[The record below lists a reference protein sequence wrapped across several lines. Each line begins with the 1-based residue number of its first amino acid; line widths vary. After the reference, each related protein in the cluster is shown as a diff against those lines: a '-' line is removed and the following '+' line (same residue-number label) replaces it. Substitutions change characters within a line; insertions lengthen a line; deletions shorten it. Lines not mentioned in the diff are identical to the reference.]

1 MSLYIMNRIGT
12 EVLAASQSTP
22 FYQSFPFMIVLTI
35 VLVVVAVVVTAVVVK
50 KGAKSAPVS
59 SAPVTVKPQKAQKE
73 PEFMAQ
79 QKQNKIQMLANIS
92 AGIKEPLYNMMDAND
107 RILGL
112 DISDE
117 TRTLAKSINQ
127 NGEQLVTLLNNL
139 KDLADLDA
147 GKLLI
152 TEKEYDT
159 QEFVLDLCNDLM
171 SRAKQKGLEVEL
183 DISRQIPSKM
193 SGDIKR
199 LGQIIHSLLDNAI
212 DHTTQ
217 GTITLSVLS
226 VRTSEHEIMLTVK
239 VQDTGCGIRTED
251 HEKIF
256 EDFQTDSS
264 SGGMGLGLS
273 ISRKLL
279 RLMNSDLLLESEV
292 GQGAKFIFEVKQSVI
307 DERPIGDITILPDED
322 DVEDDAQ
329 EKERLEKEKQ
339 EKEKLEKERLEKERL
354 EKERLEKE
362 RLEKERLEKER
373 LEKERLEKER
383 LEKERLDKERL
394 EKERLEKER
403 LEKER
408 LEQERLEK
416 ERLEKERLEKERLEK
431 ERLEKERLE
440 KERLEQERL
449 EKERL
454 EKERLEKER
463 LEQERLEKERLEKER
478 LEKERLEKE
487 RLEKER
493 LEQERLEKERLEKER
508 LEKERLEKERLEKE
522 RLEKERLEKERLEKE
537 RLEKERLEKERL
549 EKERLEKER
558 LEKERLEKERLEKER
573 LEKERL
579 EKERLEKERLEK
591 ERLEKERLEQ
601 ERLEKERLEKERLE
615 KERLE
620 KERLEKERLEKERLE
635 QERLE
640 KERLEKERLEKER
653 LEKERLEKERLEK
666 ERLEQERLE
675 KERLEKE
682 RLEKER
688 LEQERLEKER
698 LEKERLEQERLEK
711 ERLEKERQAEEN
723 EQSEEPEMVKKIHK
737 KILLDEDFG
746 LLQCSGQQDLYEL
759 MIQMYLDESK
769 SKMKKIGAALEKKDY
784 QACTAVFNTLK
795 STSKTIGAVEVSD
808 IAEELE
814 NLTNVERVR
823 NEEPILKLKKKLD
836 EAYDKAIL
844 AIHIFLDDAKE
855 TDTVQKSEQEIV
867 ELVETYEPVEKKKP
881 APKAEKKPEEQAAAK
896 NETAAATAQ
905 AAKTDA
911 KPENKAAASADDKQ
925 VKQSKSAQPAA
936 KAEEAAKSKPEEKQE
951 PEPVVTREEPLVI
964 LDQKAGL
971 DNSSGAQDMYEL
983 MLQMYLDESPA
994 KLKKLQKAFE
1004 EQDWQTYGVN
1014 AANMKSTSTA
1024 IGAMAVGKTA
1034 AKLEAAA
1041 KVERRHD
1048 VAFIEA
1054 QHAMMLDYYEQ
1065 TIKEI
1070 KTALGI

>member
-35 VLVVVAVVVTAVVVK
+35 VLVAVAVVVTAVVVK

-59 SAPVTVKPQKAQKE
+59 TAPVAAKPQKALKE

-79 QKQNKIQMLANIS
+79 QKQNKIQMLTNIS

-117 TRTLAKSINQ
+117 AKKLAQSINQ
-127 NGEQLVTLLNNL
+127 NGEQLVILLNNL

-147 GKLLI
+147 GKLLVA
-152 TEKEYDT
+152 EKEYDT
-159 QEFVLDLCNDLM
+159 QDFVLELCNELM
-171 SRAKQKGLEVEL
+171 ARAKQKGLEVEL

-199 LGQIIHSLLDNAI
+199 LGQIIHSLIDNAI
-212 DHTTQ
+212 AHTTQ
-217 GTITLSVLS
+217 GTITLSILS
-226 VRTSEHEIMLTVK
+226 VRTSEHEVMLTVK
-239 VQDTGCGIRTED
+239 VQDTGCGVRAED
-251 HEKIF
+251 HERIF

-264 SGGMGLGLS
+264 SNGMGLGLS
-273 ISRKLL
+273 MSRKLL

-292 GQGAKFIFEVKQSVI
+292 GQGTKFIFEVKQSVI
-307 DERPIGDITILPDED
+307 DERPIGDITIIPD
-322 DVEDDAQ
+322 EDDAQ
-329 EKERLEKEKQ
+329 EKERQEKERQEKERLEKERL

-383 LEKERLDKERL
+383 LEKERL

-403 LEKER
+403 LEK
-408 LEQERLEK
+408 
-416 ERLEKERLEKERLEK
+416 
-431 ERLEKERLE
+431 
-440 KERLEQERL
+440 
-449 EKERL
+449 
-454 EKERLEKER
+454 
-463 LEQERLEKERLEKER
+463 
-478 LEKERLEKE
+478 
-487 RLEKER
+487 
-493 LEQERLEKERLEKER
+493 ERLEKERLEKER

-635 QERLE
+635 KERLE

-666 ERLEQERLE
+666 ERLEKERLE

-688 LEQERLEKER
+688 LEKERLEKER
-698 LEKERLEQERLEK
+698 LEKERLEKERLEKERLEK
-711 ERLEKERQAEEN
+711 ERLEKERQEKERQEKEK
-723 EQSEEPEMVKKIHK
+723 EQPEEPEMVKKVYK
-737 KILLDEDFG
+737 KILLDEEFG

-769 SKMKKIGAALEKKDY
+769 SKMKKINAALEKKDY
-784 QACTAVFNTLK
+784 QACTSVFNTLK
-795 STSKTIGAVEVSD
+795 STSKTIGAVELSD

-823 NEEPILKLKKKLD
+823 NEEPILELKKKLD
-836 EAYDKAIL
+836 EEYDKAIL
-844 AIHIFLDDAKE
+844 AIHIFMDEAKE
-855 TDTVQKSEQEIV
+855 TDTIQKSDETIV
-867 ELVETYEPVEKKKP
+867 ELVETYEPVVKKKP
-881 APKAEKKPEEQAAAK
+881 APKVEKKPEEQA
-896 NETAAATAQ
+896 EAAAPE
-905 AAKTDA
+905 AKADA
-911 KPENKAAASADDKQ
+911 KPENKTAASAKASGDNQKIKQ
-925 VKQSKSAQPAA
+925 KETQEKAAQNKKEQPEA
-936 KAEEAAKSKPEEKQE
+936 KAENTEAKSKPEEK
-951 PEPVVTREEPLVI
+951 PEPVVTKEEPLVI

-994 KLKKLQKAFE
+994 KLKKLQKALE
-1004 EQDWQTYGVN
+1004 EKDWQTYGVN

-1048 VAFIEA
+1048 VTFIEA

-1070 KTALGI
+1070 KTVLGI

>member
-35 VLVVVAVVVTAVVVK
+35 VLVAVAVVVTAVVVK

-59 SAPVTVKPQKAQKE
+59 TAPVAAKPQKALKE

-79 QKQNKIQMLANIS
+79 QKQNKIQMLTNIS

-117 TRTLAKSINQ
+117 AKKLAQSINQ
-127 NGEQLVTLLNNL
+127 NGEQLVILLNNL

-147 GKLLI
+147 GKLLVA
-152 TEKEYDT
+152 EKEYDT
-159 QEFVLDLCNDLM
+159 QDFVLELCNELM
-171 SRAKQKGLEVEL
+171 TRAKQKGLEVEL

-199 LGQIIHSLLDNAI
+199 LGQIIHSLIDNAI
-212 DHTTQ
+212 AHTTQ
-217 GTITLSVLS
+217 GTITLSILS
-226 VRTSEHEIMLTVK
+226 VRTSEHEVMLTVK
-239 VQDTGCGIRTED
+239 VQDTGCGVRAED
-251 HEKIF
+251 HERIF

-264 SGGMGLGLS
+264 SNGMGLGLS
-273 ISRKLL
+273 MSRKLL

-292 GQGAKFIFEVKQSVI
+292 GQGTKFIFEVKQSVI
-307 DERPIGDITILPDED
+307 DERPIGDITIIPD
-322 DVEDDAQ
+322 EDDAQ
-329 EKERLEKEKQ
+329 EKERQEKERQEKERLEKERL

-373 LEKERLEKER
+373 LEKERLEK
-383 LEKERLDKERL
+383 
-394 EKERLEKER
+394 
-403 LEKER
+403 
-408 LEQERLEK
+408 
-416 ERLEKERLEKERLEK
+416 
-431 ERLEKERLE
+431 
-440 KERLEQERL
+440 
-449 EKERL
+449 
-454 EKERLEKER
+454 
-463 LEQERLEKERLEKER
+463 
-478 LEKERLEKE
+478 
-487 RLEKER
+487 
-493 LEQERLEKERLEKER
+493 ERLEKERLEKER

-635 QERLE
+635 KERLE

-666 ERLEQERLE
+666 ERLEKERLE

-688 LEQERLEKER
+688 LEKERLEKER
-698 LEKERLEQERLEK
+698 LEKERLEKERLEKERLEKERLEKERLEKERLEKERLEKERLEKERLEKERLEK
-711 ERLEKERQAEEN
+711 ERLEKERQEKERQEKEK
-723 EQSEEPEMVKKIHK
+723 EQPEEPEMVKKVYK
-737 KILLDEDFG
+737 KILLDEEFG

-769 SKMKKIGAALEKKDY
+769 SKMKKINAALEKKDY
-784 QACTAVFNTLK
+784 QACTSVFNTLK
-795 STSKTIGAVEVSD
+795 STSKTIGAVELSD

-823 NEEPILKLKKKLD
+823 NEEPILELKKKLD
-836 EAYDKAIL
+836 EEYDKAIL
-844 AIHIFLDDAKE
+844 AIHIFMDEAKE
-855 TDTVQKSEQEIV
+855 TDTIQKSDETIV
-867 ELVETYEPVEKKKP
+867 ELVETYEPVVKKKP
-881 APKAEKKPEEQAAAK
+881 APKVEKKPEEQA
-896 NETAAATAQ
+896 EAAAPE
-905 AAKTDA
+905 AKADA
-911 KPENKAAASADDKQ
+911 KPENKTAASAKASGDNQKIKQ
-925 VKQSKSAQPAA
+925 KETQEKAAQNKKEQPEA
-936 KAEEAAKSKPEEKQE
+936 KAENTEAKSKPEEK
-951 PEPVVTREEPLVI
+951 PEPVVTKEEPLVI

-994 KLKKLQKAFE
+994 KLKKLQKALE
-1004 EQDWQTYGVN
+1004 EKDWQTYGVN

-1048 VAFIEA
+1048 VTFIEA

-1070 KTALGI
+1070 KTVLGI

>member
-35 VLVVVAVVVTAVVVK
+35 VLVAVAVVVTAVVVK

-59 SAPVTVKPQKAQKE
+59 TAPVAAKPQKALKE

-79 QKQNKIQMLANIS
+79 QKQNKIQMLTNIS

-117 TRTLAKSINQ
+117 AKKLAQSINQ
-127 NGEQLVTLLNNL
+127 NGEQLVILLNNL

-147 GKLLI
+147 GKLLVA
-152 TEKEYDT
+152 EKEYDT
-159 QEFVLDLCNDLM
+159 QDFVLELCNELM
-171 SRAKQKGLEVEL
+171 ARAKQKGLEVEL

-199 LGQIIHSLLDNAI
+199 LGQIIHSLIDNAI
-212 DHTTQ
+212 AHTTQ
-217 GTITLSVLS
+217 GTITLSILS
-226 VRTSEHEIMLTVK
+226 VRTSEHEVMLTVK
-239 VQDTGCGIRTED
+239 VQDTGCGVRAED
-251 HEKIF
+251 HERIF

-264 SGGMGLGLS
+264 SNGMGLGLS
-273 ISRKLL
+273 MSRKLL

-292 GQGAKFIFEVKQSVI
+292 GQGTKFIFEVKQSVI
-307 DERPIGDITILPDED
+307 DERPIGDITIIPD
-322 DVEDDAQ
+322 EDDAQ
-329 EKERLEKEKQ
+329 EKERQEKERQEKERLEKERL

-373 LEKERLEKER
+373 LEKERLEK
-383 LEKERLDKERL
+383 
-394 EKERLEKER
+394 
-403 LEKER
+403 
-408 LEQERLEK
+408 
-416 ERLEKERLEKERLEK
+416 
-431 ERLEKERLE
+431 
-440 KERLEQERL
+440 
-449 EKERL
+449 
-454 EKERLEKER
+454 
-463 LEQERLEKERLEKER
+463 
-478 LEKERLEKE
+478 
-487 RLEKER
+487 
-493 LEQERLEKERLEKER
+493 ERLEKERLEKER

-635 QERLE
+635 KERLE

-666 ERLEQERLE
+666 ERLEKERLE

-688 LEQERLEKER
+688 LEKERLEKER
-698 LEKERLEQERLEK
+698 LEKERLEKERLEKERLEKERLEKERLEKERLEKERLEKERLEKERLEKERLEK
-711 ERLEKERQAEEN
+711 ERLEKERQEKERQEKEK
-723 EQSEEPEMVKKIHK
+723 EQPEEPEMVKKVYK
-737 KILLDEDFG
+737 KILLDEEFG

-769 SKMKKIGAALEKKDY
+769 SKMKKINAALEKKDY
-784 QACTAVFNTLK
+784 QACTSVFNTLK
-795 STSKTIGAVEVSD
+795 STSKTIGAVELSD

-823 NEEPILKLKKKLD
+823 NEEPILELKKKLD
-836 EAYDKAIL
+836 EEYDKAIL
-844 AIHIFLDDAKE
+844 AIHIFMDEAKE
-855 TDTVQKSEQEIV
+855 TDTIQKSDETIV
-867 ELVETYEPVEKKKP
+867 ELVETYEPVVKKKP
-881 APKAEKKPEEQAAAK
+881 APKVEKKPEEQA
-896 NETAAATAQ
+896 EAAAPE
-905 AAKTDA
+905 AKADA
-911 KPENKAAASADDKQ
+911 KPENKTAASAKASGDNQKIKQ
-925 VKQSKSAQPAA
+925 KETQEKAAQNKKEQPEA
-936 KAEEAAKSKPEEKQE
+936 KAENTEAKSKPEEK
-951 PEPVVTREEPLVI
+951 PEPVVTKEEPLVI

-994 KLKKLQKAFE
+994 KLKKLQKALE
-1004 EQDWQTYGVN
+1004 EKDWQTYGVN

-1048 VAFIEA
+1048 VTFIEA

-1070 KTALGI
+1070 KTVLGI